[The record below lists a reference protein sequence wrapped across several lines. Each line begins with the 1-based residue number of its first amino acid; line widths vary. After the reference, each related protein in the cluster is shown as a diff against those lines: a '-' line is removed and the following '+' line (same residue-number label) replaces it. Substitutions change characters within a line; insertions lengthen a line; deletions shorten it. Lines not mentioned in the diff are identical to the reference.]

1 VGGPNREE
9 TLANPT
15 GGYLALKRLW
25 AQLPDTMRTDCDRNQ
40 VGDPALKK
48 IIELCG
54 LYESDY
60 AGASGRLRM
69 LLGVGALKARGPHDG
84 WLELTKGAFP
94 EPDDPRDWVE
104 KTNERI
110 RKKVAEEEARLGL
123 EAKLSRDAAETLN
136 APFVN
141 AKREDFKFMMQEN
154 GLDPESLA
162 ATIEAAVEKVLQAHG
177 LLQMV
182 NAGNGSQER

>member
-1 VGGPNREE
+1 
-9 TLANPT
+9 LANPT

-48 IIELCG
+48 IIELYG

-69 LLGVGALKARGPHDG
+69 LLNVGALKARGPHDG

-110 RKKVAEEEARLGL
+110 RKKVADEEARLGL

-141 AKREDFKFMMQEN
+141 AKRADFAYLLDEH
-154 GLDPESLA
+154 GLSPEKLA
-162 ATIEAAVEKVLQAHG
+162 ATIEVAVEKVLHAHG
-177 LLQMV
+177 MLETV
-182 NAGNGSQER
+182 SAGAGPQER

>member
-1 VGGPNREE
+1 MQMANE
-9 TLANPT
+9 TGA
-15 GGYLALKRLW
+15 YLALKRLW
-25 AQLPDTMRTDCDRNQ
+25 NQLPDTLLTDCDRNQ

-69 LLGVGALKARGPHDG
+69 LLNAGALRARGPHDG
-84 WLELTKGAFP
+84 WTELTKGNFP

-110 RKKVAEEEARLGL
+110 RKKVAEDEARLGL
-123 EAKLSRDAAETLN
+123 EANASRNAAETLN
-136 APFVN
+136 APILA
-141 AKREDFKFMMQEN
+141 AKRADFAYLLNEH
-154 GLDPESLA
+154 GLTADKLT
-162 ATIEAAVEKVLQAHG
+162 ATIEAAVERVLHAHG
-177 LLQMV
+177 VLKTD
-182 NAGNGSQER
+182 AGNWPAEG